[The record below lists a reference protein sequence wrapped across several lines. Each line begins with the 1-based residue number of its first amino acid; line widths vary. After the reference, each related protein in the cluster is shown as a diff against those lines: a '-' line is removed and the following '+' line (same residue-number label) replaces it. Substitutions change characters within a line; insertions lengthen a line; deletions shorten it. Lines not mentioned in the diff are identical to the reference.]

1 MQKTENYGA
10 HDKQDM
16 NHERTK
22 HEQLHFDRE
31 TQEAF
36 RSFLDTHRE
45 ELVTGLGAFH
55 TDDHSNW

>member
-1 MQKTENYGA
+1 MQETENCSAY
-10 HDKQDM
+10 DKQDEV
-16 NHERTK
+16 HAITK
-22 HEQLHFDRE
+22 HEQSNFDLE
-31 TQEAF
+31 TQVAF